1 MDATAAWNVKYRKGG
16 DKAMT
21 YNNMYQQ
28 YQQNSI
34 TTASPEELTL
44 MLYNGAIK
52 FMNLGKFHID
62 KKEIE
67 KANNAIKR
75 AQDII
80 HQLNNTLDMSYE
92 ISNNLRAI
100 YTFIL
105 EKLVDANIKKD
116 TKILNEALPLLEELR
131 DTWKEAMREA
141 RKIKYGAL

>member
-1 MDATAAWNVKYRKGG
+1 
-16 DKAMT
+16 MT

-34 TTASPEELTL
+34 MTASPEELTL

-52 FMNLGKFHID
+52 FINLGKLHIEN
-62 KKEIE
+62 KEIE

-80 HQLNNTLDMSYE
+80 AELNNTLDMNYE
-92 ISNNLRAI
+92 ISHNLGSI

-105 EKLVDANIKKD
+105 EKLLDANIKKD
-116 TKILNEALPLLEELR
+116 ISFLDEVLPLIEEIR
-131 DTWKEAMREA
+131 DTWKEAMKEA

>member
-1 MDATAAWNVKYRKGG
+1 
-16 DKAMT
+16 MT

-34 TTASPEELTL
+34 NTASPEELTL

-52 FMNLGKFHID
+52 FMNLGKHHIEN
-62 KKEIE
+62 KNIE
-67 KANNAIKR
+67 QANNAIKR

-80 HQLNNTLDMSYE
+80 HELNNTLDMSYE
-92 ISNNLRAI
+92 ISNNLRSI

-105 EKLVDANIKKD
+105 EKLIDANIKKD
-116 TKILNEALPLLEELR
+116 VKCLDEALPLIEEIR
-131 DTWKEAMREA
+131 DTWKEAMKEA

>member
-1 MDATAAWNVKYRKGG
+1 
-16 DKAMT
+16 MT

-34 TTASPEELTL
+34 MTASPEELTL

-52 FMNLGKFHID
+52 FINLGKLCID

-67 KANNAIKR
+67 NANNAIQR
-75 AQDII
+75 AQDIVAE
-80 HQLNNTLDMSYE
+80 LNNTLDMNYE
-92 ISNNLRAI
+92 VSHNLGNI
-100 YTFIL
+100 YNFIL

-116 TKILNEALPLLEELR
+116 IQLLDEALLLIEEIR
-131 DTWKEAMREA
+131 DTWKEAMKKA